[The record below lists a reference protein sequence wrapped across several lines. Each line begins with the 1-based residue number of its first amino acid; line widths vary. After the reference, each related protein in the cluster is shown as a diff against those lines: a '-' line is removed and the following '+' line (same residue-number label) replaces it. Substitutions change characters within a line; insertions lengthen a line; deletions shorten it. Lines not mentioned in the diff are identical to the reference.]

1 MAASIKLLAVYLFLK
16 NNFIYFWLGWVFVA
30 AHRLSLAAASGGYS
44 LVVECGPLMVASL
57 AAEQGECSW
66 QASGVAA
73 RGLSHF
79 SSRAPESR
87 FNSCGTGA

>member
-44 LVVECGPLMVASL
+44 LVVECGPHERLTDL
-57 AAEQGECSW
+57 AVVPREKPHTGA
-66 QASGVAA
+66 AA
-73 RGLSHF
+73 REQP
-79 SSRAPESR
+79 RASPVIA
-87 FNSCGTGA
+87 T

>member
-1 MAASIKLLAVYLFLK
+1 MLLKLHTGIK
-16 NNFIYFWLGWVFVA
+16 NNCIYFWLGWVFGA

-44 LVVECGPLMVASL
+44 VVVECGPLIVVVSL

-73 RGLSHF
+73 RGLSRF